1 MGGAHS
7 WAHVCSRKKW
17 TNPNE
22 SQTLMDLVLNSDP
35 FSDVLFALPPE
46 GMMFQNTKYSH
57 FIISRYLNCTVT
69 TNAQLRV
76 ARSTYAA
83 PQGQ

>member
-7 WAHVCSRKKW
+7 WAHVCSMKKW

-57 FIISRYLNCTVT
+57 FIISRYLNHTVT
-69 TNAQLRV
+69 TNVQLRV
-76 ARSTYAA
+76 ARSTHAA

>member
-7 WAHVCSRKKW
+7 WAHVCSMKKW
-17 TNPNE
+17 TSPNE

-35 FSDVLFALPPE
+35 FSDVLFALSPE

-57 FIISRYLNCTVT
+57 FIISRDLNCTVT

-76 ARSTYAA
+76 AGSTYAA

>member
-7 WAHVCSRKKW
+7 WAHVCSMKKW

-57 FIISRYLNCTVT
+57 FIISRYLNRTVT
-69 TNAQLRV
+69 TNVQLRV
-76 ARSTYAA
+76 ARNTYAA

>member
-1 MGGAHS
+1 
-7 WAHVCSRKKW
+7 
-17 TNPNE
+17 
-22 SQTLMDLVLNSDP
+22 MDLVLNSDP

-57 FIISRYLNCTVT
+57 FIISRYLNRTVT
-69 TNAQLRV
+69 TNVQLRV
-76 ARSTYAA
+76 ARNTYAA